1 MRIISNKKGFY
12 FLIITLIN
20 VNKTIPEL
28 IIILF
33 IFINFLSVKN
43 RMEKTQLI

>member
-1 MRIISNKKGFY
+1 MLNREGFY
-12 FLIITLIN
+12 FLIIILIDI
-20 VNKTIPEL
+20 NKIISGL

-43 RMEKTQLI
+43 RMERTQLI